1 MENTQQKSSVKMG
14 LCHTPTTLL
23 ILEIITTNW
32 KKTTTW
38 LAYCHLH
45 SWGIKTLHRGL
56 FPPLTNSTQHWAS
69 APSRFSQYPTSR
81 LKGYLSICENLG
93 ALGSDFCSAILSAWY
108 PIEQY
113 LFQTSFET
121 CHHTTWGNHAQHSD
135 FGSLMLLT
143 GLCIPMAL
151 EEDHSSVQKQEEA
164 E

>member
-1 MENTQQKSSVKMG
+1 MG

-23 ILEIITTNW
+23 ILEIIKTNW

-81 LKGYLSICENLG
+81 LKGYLSIWENLG

-121 CHHTTWGNHAQHSD
+121 CHHTTWGKPCSALWFWFINVINRALHSN
-135 FGSLMLLT
+135 
-143 GLCIPMAL
+143 GLGRRSFFCTEARRSRVSIS
-151 EEDHSSVQKQEEA
+151 EFSHSI
-164 E
+164 